1 MIIRRGESWPIPPLL
16 KLRITCREN
25 INMFIFNVTLFSLK
39 FSSCKSNE
47 NFNKKKEIIY
57 IYAKC
62 IYFILNS
69 YIHPMSKQNA
79 RHGKVINS
87 YYKKKYLL
95 RIDLVSTNIPSTRT
109 AIKSPESVSNRRNNI
124 EFINYNALDASR

>member
-1 MIIRRGESWPIPPLL
+1 
-16 KLRITCREN
+16 
-25 INMFIFNVTLFSLK
+25 
-39 FSSCKSNE
+39 
-47 NFNKKKEIIY
+47 
-57 IYAKC
+57 
-62 IYFILNS
+62 
-69 YIHPMSKQNA
+69 MSKQNA